1 MILTALKELAERE
14 GLVKN
19 PDFEPREVAYVVT
32 IGPGGVLHGPPVRTE
47 GLPTKAKGKRRAQIF
62 DVPKRSERTV
72 QDLPEFLVDKA
83 EYVFGWVD
91 PERLKK
97 DAERAEKAAK
107 KRHKLFVEEIRRAFE
122 DTRDEALGAVVECL
136 EAIDTGAAQIQSP
149 EEWTAGN
156 LFGFVYS
163 RDEDGPR
170 LISSRPM
177 IVEYWARRR
186 RERDREQ
193 AAQKV
198 ERKFTAEEKDEVAAE
213 ELMTQCLVTGRW
225 CEPVRLHPAIK
236 GVPPIRDTKGG
247 VPLTSINQEAFES
260 YDLKEFGCAAISQEA
275 ADALEKALNRL
286 LSPAYPNPKDGTP
299 LPVRNVRLSD
309 DTAVVFWSREASE
322 FVDFFSDAVQADP
335 EAVAALY
342 NATWKGRAVRLDDP
356 TAFYALTLSGAQ
368 GRATIRSW
376 FESTVREVVHNVRQH
391 FDDLRIIR
399 PKAEEGQPFPLWQLL
414 RSTAV
419 RRKNENIHPNAA
431 AEMFETIL
439 KGRGYP
445 RILLDTALRRARVER
460 EVFAER
466 AALIKAYLVRARR
479 LHILTSDFPEVKPM
493 LDKECPDTAYRLG
506 RLFAVLEKLQTDATR
521 AGTTIRDRYYGAA
534 SSTPVVVFGQLLRKA
549 PHHASKIPHAPFYE
563 KLIQEILSV
572 LRPEKAFPSAL
583 TLEEQGLF
591 ALGYYHQRQDL
602 FTKRSEGE
610 TPETP
615 EGGE

>member
-19 PDFEPREVAYVVT
+19 PDFEPRGVAYLVT
-32 IGPGGVLHGPPVRTE
+32 IGPGGSLHGPPVRTE
-47 GLPTKAKGKRRAQIF
+47 GLPTKGRSKPRAQVF
-62 DVPKRSERTV
+62 DVPKRSERTA
-72 QDLPEFLVDKA
+72 QDMAEFLVDKA
-83 EYVFGWVD
+83 EYVFGWGGT
-91 PERLKK
+91 
-97 DAERAEKAAK
+97 ERAEK
-107 KRHKLFVEEIRRAFE
+107 RHRLFVEEIRKAFE
-122 DTRDEALGAVVECL
+122 NTGDEALGAVLECL
-136 EAIDTGAAQIQSP
+136 EAVDAGTAQIQPP
-149 EEWTAGN
+149 EDWIAGD

-163 RDEDGPR
+163 RDEEGPR
-170 LISSRPM
+170 LIASRPM

-186 RERDREQ
+186 RERDRES
-193 AAQKV
+193 
-198 ERKFTAEEKDEVAAE
+198 TAEKKDAVAAE
-213 ELMTQCLVTGRW
+213 EFITQCLVTGEW

-236 GVPPIRDTKGG
+236 GVPPVADTKGG

-260 YDLKEFGCAAISQEA
+260 YELKDIGCAAISQAA
-275 ADALEKALNRL
+275 ADAVEKALNRL

-309 DTAVVFWSREASE
+309 DTAVVFWTREASE
-322 FVDFFSDAVQADP
+322 FVDFFSNTVQADP

-342 NATWKGRAVRLDDP
+342 NATWKGRPVRLDDP

-368 GRATIRSW
+368 GRATVRGW
-376 FESTVREVVHNVRQH
+376 FESTVKEVVHNVRQH
-391 FDDLRIIR
+391 FDDLRVVR

-419 RRKNENIHPNAA
+419 RGKNENILPNMAT
-431 AEMFETIL
+431 EMFEAIL

-445 RILLDTALRRARVER
+445 RILLDTALRRARAER
-460 EVFAER
+460 EVFPER

-479 LHILTSDFPEVKPM
+479 LRILTSDFPEVTPM
-493 LDKECPDTAYRLG
+493 LDKECPNTAYRLG
-506 RLFAVLEKLQTDATR
+506 RLFAALEKLQADATR

-534 SSTPVVVFGQLLRKA
+534 SATPVVVFGQLLRKA

-572 LRPEKAFPSAL
+572 LRPDRAFPSTL

-602 FTKRSEGE
+602 FTKRTDGK

-615 EGGE
+615 EKGE